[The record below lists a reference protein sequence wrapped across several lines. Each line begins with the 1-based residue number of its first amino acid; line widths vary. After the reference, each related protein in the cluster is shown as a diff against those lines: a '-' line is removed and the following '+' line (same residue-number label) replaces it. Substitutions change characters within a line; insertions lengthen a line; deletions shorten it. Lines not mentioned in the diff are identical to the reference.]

1 MKFINVQL
9 VDAMNPLTTVY
20 VGVHSSLLGLIPL
33 CMARHTTANHHP
45 QEDKPDVRGRERG
58 QQGEVGSP
66 QERQEQNLKQRKE
79 TY

>member
-9 VDAMNPLTTVY
+9 IYAINPLTSVC
-20 VGVHSSLLGLIPL
+20 VWGGGGVHISPSGVPSPPMKSLPL
-33 CMARHTTANHHP
+33 CMARHAAANHRP

-66 QERQEQNLKQRKE
+66 QE
-79 TY
+79 